1 MCAGF
6 FLLHSKCYRPDGYLI
21 CMTLCAILNLDEMK
35 SVPMRLLHW
44 PMWADTEREGAYGSL
59 NLLPLL

>member
-35 SVPMRLLHW
+35 SVPMRLQCGQCGLILI
-44 PMWADTEREGAYGSL
+44 EREL
-59 NLLPLL
+59 MEV

>member
-44 PMWADTEREGAYGSL
+44 QCGLILIEREL
-59 NLLPLL
+59 MEV

>member
-35 SVPMRLLHW
+35 SVHETP
-44 PMWADTEREGAYGSL
+44 
-59 NLLPLL
+59 PLANVG